1 MGFVLTVWFFVTPI
15 CYPASALPEGWL
27 WLFEKNPMY
36 TIVEA
41 YRALFLENA
50 LPSALPLGV
59 LWAAGVAAF
68 WLGYAWFYKVRKSFA
83 DLI

>member
-15 CYPASALPEGWL
+15 CYPATSLPEGWL
-27 WLFEKNPMY
+27 WLFKKNPMY

-41 YRALFLENA
+41 YRSLFLENA
-50 LPSALPLGV
+50 LPSGLPLAV
-59 LWAAGVAAF
+59 LWALAVAAF